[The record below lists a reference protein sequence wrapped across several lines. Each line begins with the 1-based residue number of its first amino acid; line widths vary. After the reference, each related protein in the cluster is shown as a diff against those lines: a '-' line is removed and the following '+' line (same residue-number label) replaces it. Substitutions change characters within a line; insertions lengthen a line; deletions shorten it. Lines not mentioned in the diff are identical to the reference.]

1 MKARIIHT
9 VGFCLTL
16 SLGLT
21 AAGASFAQEVTLR
34 AVSAFSLDTQ
44 FGKPFKTLVEEIN
57 KRGAGILQVRLL
69 GGPETMPSAEIANAV
84 RGGVV
89 DIGWTAPNYYES
101 LMPEA
106 SATAFGNVG
115 PAGLR
120 KNGGWD
126 FLEELHAQKVN
137 AYLLTT
143 FGWGIHHHLYMVEPV
158 QGLDDLEGRKVRP
171 APGMQDFF
179 AAFGASNV
187 SMMPGDVYTALE
199 RHVID
204 GYSWPLWG
212 INDLGWDRVTK
223 QRIDP
228 GYGGVQ
234 VNAIVNLDTW
244 KKLSDKQRAF
254 LDEMAL
260 WFEDYGNKMIAET
273 NAAEEKRQA
282 DSGIEVLKLSDSEAE
297 RMHDTFSRVMWKT
310 MEEEAPANA
319 EKLKSYM
326 VQ

>member
-1 MKARIIHT
+1 MRARLIRA
-9 VGFCLTL
+9 VGFWLTF
-16 SLGLT
+16 SLGLML
-21 AAGASFAQEVTLR
+21 AGASSAQEVTLR

-44 FGKPFKTLVEEIN
+44 FGKPFKTLVDEIN
-57 KRGAGILQVRLL
+57 KRGAGILKIRLL

-84 RGGVV
+84 RSGVV
-89 DIGWTAPNYYES
+89 DIGWTAPNYYER

-120 KNGGWD
+120 KNGGWEY
-126 FLEELHAQKVN
+126 LEQIHAKKVN

-143 FGWGIHHHLYMVEPV
+143 FGWGIQHHLYLVEPI
-158 QGLDDLEGRKVRP
+158 QNLDGIKGLKVRP

-187 SMMPGDVYTALE
+187 SMMPGDIYTALE

-244 KKLSDKQRAF
+244 KKLSNKQRAF

-260 WFEDYGNKMIAET
+260 WFDDYGNKIIEET

-282 DSGIEVLKLSDSEAE
+282 DSGIAVLKLSDSEAE
-297 RMHDTFSRVMWKT
+297 RMQDTFSRVMWKT
-310 MEEEAPANA
+310 MEDEAPANA
-319 EKLKSYM
+319 EKLKSYL
-326 VQ
+326 VE